1 MPQKESVFEEL
12 SSNDFAKI
20 KANAETR
27 HYSKDDTIFSEGDSV
42 DYIYFIE
49 SGRVSIR
56 IQKFTEQEEICSL
69 GPSEYFGEMAVFY
82 RDRRTATAIAA
93 SDSALLRVDK
103 NTFLEIVRNDES
115 IGANISKILSKRNEE
130 LILKEKLIESTGIKG
145 KTFHV
150 SIKGDPSI
158 RESTFTRERYES
170 IVDKVLPEL
179 SPMLIELLLNRC
191 VYEIFIHFN
200 SGEIRV
206 SSVFNPFSE
215 EIHQANKLTDEAYI
229 DRHFPKIAYQEKV
242 EIIKRYF
249 GSMANE
255 QHYLALDDRFKTAHG
270 NYYKNWEPVPPEEIR
285 DVLSSLSVLR
295 SLEDFY
301 LRNFTISM
309 TREAMRMQFNC
320 DGTHFVS
327 ADDYRKFLQQ
337 NLISE

>member
-1 MPQKESVFEEL
+1 MPQEESVFEEL
-12 SSNDFAKI
+12 SSNDLAKI
-20 KANAETR
+20 RSKAETR
-27 HYSKDDTIFSEGDSV
+27 HYSKGDTIFSEGDSV

-49 SGRVSIR
+49 SGRVSIQ
-56 IQKFTEQEEICSL
+56 IQKFTAQEEICSL

-82 RDRRTATAIAA
+82 KDRRTATAIAA
-93 SDSALLRVDK
+93 SDVTLGCIDK
-103 NTFLEIVRNDES
+103 NSFLQIVRNDES
-115 IGANISKILSKRNEE
+115 IGANINKVLAKRNEE

-150 SIKGDPSI
+150 SIKGDPSM

-170 IVDKVLPEL
+170 MVDKILPQL

-191 VYEIFIHFN
+191 AYEIFIHFN

-215 EIHQANKLTDEAYI
+215 DIHQANKLTDEGYI
-229 DRHFPKIAYQEKV
+229 DRHFPKIDYQEKV

-249 GSMANE
+249 SSMASDE
-255 QHYLALDDRFKTAHG
+255 HYLDLPDQFKAAHG
-270 NYYKNWEPVPPEEIR
+270 NYYKNWEPVPPKEIK

-295 SLEDFY
+295 TLEDFY

-309 TREAMRMQFNC
+309 TRDAIRMQFNC

-327 ADDYRKFLQQ
+327 AEDYRKFLQQ